1 MIIVNRVGSS
11 KGSCNGLVVVSKMLM
26 LRSSER
32 RQLIDLTS
40 QVTQF
45 VRNSKVKD
53 GICIISVPHATAAV
67 IANEHET
74 GLLDD
79 LLRKIEALFPESASY
94 SHNAIDDN
102 ADAHVASA
110 FLGHA
115 RTFPIINRELVRGT
129 WQNIFFVELDGPRSR
144 RDVVLQAMGD
154 D

>member
-1 MIIVNRVGSS
+1 MIIADRVALVKWCNR
-11 KGSCNGLVVVSKMLM
+11 LVVVNKVLT
-26 LRSSER
+26 LKSSER

-40 QVTQF
+40 DVTRF
-45 VRNSKVKD
+45 VRNSNVKD
-53 GICIISVPHATAAV
+53 GICIISVPHATAAI

-79 LLRKIEALFPESASY
+79 LLRKIEGLFPESARY

-102 ADAHVASA
+102 ADAHLASA

-115 RTFPIINRELVRGT
+115 RTFPIIDHEVIRGT

-144 RDVVLQAMGD
+144 RDIVLQAIGG
-154 D
+154 

>member
-1 MIIVNRVGSS
+1 MIIADRVALVKWCNR
-11 KGSCNGLVVVSKMLM
+11 LVVVNKVLT
-26 LRSSER
+26 LKSSER

-40 QVTQF
+40 DVTRF
-45 VRNSKVKD
+45 VRNSNVKD
-53 GICIISVPHATAAV
+53 GICIISVPHATAAI

-79 LLRKIEALFPESASY
+79 LLLKIEGLFPESARY

-102 ADAHVASA
+102 ADAHLASA

-115 RTFPIINRELVRGT
+115 RTFPIIDREVIRGT

-144 RDVVLQAMGD
+144 RDIVLQAIGD
-154 D
+154 

>member
-1 MIIVNRVGSS
+1 M
-11 KGSCNGLVVVSKMLM
+11 VVVNKILT
-26 LRSSER
+26 LKSSGR

-40 QVTQF
+40 EVTQF
-45 VRNSKVKD
+45 VRKSNVRD
-53 GICIISVPHATAAV
+53 GICIISVPHATAAI

-102 ADAHVASA
+102 ADAHIASA
-110 FLGHA
+110 FLGHSRA
-115 RTFPIINRELVRGT
+115 FPIMNRELIRGT

-144 RDVVLQAMGD
+144 RDVVLQAIGD
-154 D
+154 G

>member
-1 MIIVNRVGSS
+1 MIIADRVALV
-11 KGSCNGLVVVSKMLM
+11 KGCNGLVVVNKMLT

-40 QVTQF
+40 DVTRF
-45 VRNSKVKD
+45 VRNSNVKD
-53 GICIISVPHATAAV
+53 GICIISVPHATAAI

-74 GLLDD
+74 GLIND
-79 LLRKIEALFPESASY
+79 LLHKIDALFPESATY

-102 ADAHVASA
+102 ADAHLASA

-115 RTFPIINRELVRGT
+115 RTFPIINHEVIRGT

-144 RDVVLQAMGD
+144 REVVLQAIGD

>member
-1 MIIVNRVGSS
+1 
-11 KGSCNGLVVVSKMLM
+11 LVVVNKILT
-26 LRSSER
+26 LKSSGR

-40 QVTQF
+40 EVTQF
-45 VRNSKVKD
+45 VRNSNVKD
-53 GICIISVPHATAAV
+53 GICIISVPHATAAI

-79 LLRKIEALFPESASY
+79 LLRKIEILFPESAPY

-102 ADAHVASA
+102 ADAHIASA
-110 FLGHA
+110 FLGHS
-115 RTFPIINRELVRGT
+115 RTFPIINRELIRGT

-144 RDVVLQAMGD
+144 RDVVLQAIGD

>member
-1 MIIVNRVGSS
+1 M
-11 KGSCNGLVVVSKMLM
+11 VVVNKMLT

-45 VRNSKVKD
+45 VRNTNVKN
-53 GICIISVPHATAAV
+53 GICIISVPHATAAI

-79 LLRKIEALFPESASY
+79 LLRKIETLFPESASY

-102 ADAHVASA
+102 ADAHLASA
-110 FLGHA
+110 FLGHT
-115 RTFPIINRELVRGT
+115 RTFPIINRELIRGT

-144 RDVVLQAMGD
+144 RDVVLQAIGD